1 MTKREDGDKRS
12 DPGTE
17 MPKTRAGKMAL
28 EGDQNA
34 NEDR

>member
-1 MTKREDGDKRS
+1 MTKIEDGNKRS

-28 EGDQNA
+28 EGNQNE
-34 NEDR
+34 NEDS

>member
-1 MTKREDGDKRS
+1 MTKREDGYKRS

-17 MPKTRAGKMAL
+17 IPKKRADKMAL